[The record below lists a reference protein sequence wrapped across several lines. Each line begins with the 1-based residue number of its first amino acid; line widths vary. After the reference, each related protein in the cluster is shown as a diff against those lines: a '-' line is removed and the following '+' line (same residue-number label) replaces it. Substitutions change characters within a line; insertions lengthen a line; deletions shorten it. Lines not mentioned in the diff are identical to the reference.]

1 MVSSTIWQDEGRYSL
16 IHRPAT
22 VSVTQGTV
30 TGPGIYSHT
39 ITYTIIHFERR
50 LRFCGSFRIT
60 EKVAG
65 LLGTRLG
72 KVVWV
77 AMLVACLRTRYYNA
91 VVLLASAGLL
101 SYSCTV
107 TRQNFV
113 KLS

>member
-1 MVSSTIWQDEGRYSL
+1 MELDKINCFMVSSTIWQDEGRYSL

-65 LLGTRLG
+65 LLGTWLG
-72 KVVWV
+72 KVVKQGSLGCNV
-77 AMLVACLRTRYYNA
+77 G
-91 VVLLASAGLL
+91 GLSEDEIL
-101 SYSCTV
+101 
-107 TRQNFV
+107 
-113 KLS
+113 